1 MFVLSLT
8 EAVSTSD
15 QNRVAIQGSMQVNSM
30 QDIQNIFQSSDE
42 ETRRRII
49 QDIRGKSLKEICNLL
64 FNAMGDVSWR
74 VRKEAVEVFVSSAP
88 EEGLIEKLLELLR
101 SEDNAG
107 LRNSAAEAVTR
118 LGKRATAPLIRLVHD
133 ADADVRKFVID
144 TMGSII
150 SMDFVPTLLSALR
163 DEDVNVAAAAA
174 EHLGNLGDARVVPEL
189 IRTIVTNES
198 ELFRFNALAA
208 IGKLAVPAPVPDEIT
223 QLAGND
229 FLRKSVYECLGS
241 IADDSAVALLMKGMG
256 VCQKSSRNAAVIALF
271 RIYSRSG
278 TKSRQAIESALQY
291 LNGGYLVPVLLESFD
306 LNDPTLAEALV
317 VVLDII
323 GDNRCVEIFL
333 QAFINERLSG
343 VAFKALKQL
352 GPEGIDL
359 LISKFANTD
368 AVSRSAICT
377 LIGECAFRK
386 GSIVIRDALRDQSP
400 HVRKSAVSAA
410 GKLGLTGCIPEI
422 VRLLDDPD
430 RDVRSTVVACL
441 QALALIDRSGIQA
454 VSRQLG
460 NSSKAEKRRNAAILF
475 AALEDGDRL
484 SLLVKDED
492 AIVRQAAISSIGKL
506 HFIPSSGILLM
517 ALVDEEP
524 DVRIAAAETLG
535 EVGDRGVV
543 TALSHALND
552 EDAWVQCAALNSL
565 ARIYPEGA
573 LDAVLTV
580 LPQAEGVLL
589 ITCLKLLESQGSDQA
604 LELVEQALDNSDEEV
619 VTLALSIIGRRA
631 VDRIVPHAGRL
642 LTHGN
647 WNVRIACARTVA
659 LLPAIQAGKLLAHV
673 HENETNDLVL
683 TQLQSLLKGLA

>member
-1 MFVLSLT
+1 MFELSLI

-49 QDIRGKSLKEICNLL
+49 QDIRGRSLKEICSLL
-64 FNAMGDVSWR
+64 FSAMGDVSWR
-74 VRKEAVEVFVSSAP
+74 VRKEAVEIFVSSAP
-88 EEGLIEKLLELLR
+88 EEGMIENLLELLR

-118 LGKRATAPLIRLVHD
+118 LGERATAPLIRLAHD

-150 SMDFVPTLLSALR
+150 SMDFVQPLLSALR

-174 EHLGNLGDARVVPEL
+174 EHLGNHGDARVVPEL
-189 IRTIVTNES
+189 IEAIVINTT

-208 IGKLAVPAPVPDEIT
+208 IGKLAVPAPVPVDIT

-229 FLRKSVYECLGS
+229 LLCKAVYECLGS
-241 IADDSAVALLMKGMG
+241 IADDSAVPVLIEGMG
-256 VCQKSSRNAAVIALF
+256 ARQKSSRNAAIIALF

-278 TKSRQAIESALQY
+278 TESRQAIESALQC
-291 LNGGYLVPVLLESFD
+291 LNGGYIVPVLLESFD

-333 QAFINERLSG
+333 QAFVNEKLSG
-343 VAFKALKQL
+343 GALKALKHL
-352 GPEGIDL
+352 GPDGIDS
-359 LISKFANTD
+359 LISKFANAD

-377 LIGECAFRK
+377 LIGECAFRN
-386 GSIVIRDALRDQSP
+386 GGIVIRDALSDQSP
-400 HVRKSAVSAA
+400 LVRKAAVSGA
-410 GKLGLTGCIPEI
+410 GKLELTDCIPEI
-422 VRLLDDPD
+422 IQLLDDSD
-430 RDVRSTVVACL
+430 HDVRSTAVACL
-441 QALALIDRSGIQA
+441 QALALVERSGIHA
-454 VSRQLG
+454 IARQLG
-460 NSSKAEKRRNAAILF
+460 DSDKSEQRRNAAILF
-475 AALEDGDRL
+475 AALGDGDRL
-484 SLLVKDED
+484 SVLVKDED
-492 AIVRQAAISSIGKL
+492 AIVRQAAVSSIGKL

-535 EVGDRGVV
+535 ELGDRGAM
-543 TALSHALND
+543 TALTHALND

-565 ARIYPEGA
+565 ARIYPVGA
-573 LDAVLTV
+573 LDAVQMV
-580 LPQAEGVLL
+580 LPGAEGLLL
-589 ITCLKLLESQGSDQA
+589 ITCLNLLESQGGDQA
-604 LELVEQALDNSDEEV
+604 LKLVEQTLDNSDEEV
-619 VTLALSIIGRRA
+619 VTLALSMIGRRA
-631 VDRIVPHAGRL
+631 VDRIIPHAGRL
-642 LTHGN
+642 LTHAN

-659 LLPAIQAGKLLAHV
+659 LLPTIQAGKLLAHV
-673 HENETNDLVL
+673 HENETNDLVR
-683 TQLQSLLKGLA
+683 TELQRLLKGFE